1 MSELKSDP
9 QLEIA
14 HVLFIDIVGSSKLLT
29 NEQSE
34 LLRGLNQIVR
44 STEQF
49 RAAEAAGKLIRLPT
63 GDGMA
68 LAFFS
73 SPEAPVRCAL
83 EISEAVGQVVLPGGG
98 KGQAGTLALQ

>member
-1 MSELKSDP
+1 MSESTPDP

-49 RAAEAAGKLIRLPT
+49 RAAEAAGKLIRRPT

-73 SPEAPVRCAL
+73 SRKRRCDVRWKLAKPYR
-83 EISEAVGQVVLPGGG
+83 IIPNFNYGWAFT
-98 KGQAGTLALQ
+98 AGRSM

>member
-1 MSELKSDP
+1 MSESTPDP

-14 HVLFIDIVGSSKLLT
+14 HVLFIDIVGSAKLLT

-34 LLRGLNQIVR
+34 VLRDLNQIVR
-44 STEQF
+44 NTEQF

-68 LAFFS
+68 LAFFT
-73 SPEAPVRCAL
+73 ARKRQFDVR
-83 EISEAVGQVVLPGGG
+83 
-98 KGQAGTLALQ
+98 